1 MTNKLYVRNKAQKV
15 LFEKEISGQ
24 LSDGNWENEKT
35 DQRLWNCEVI
45 VVNENEEQELG
56 TNFAVRYYADFATE
70 DLDFLW
76 DRMIEYVRPID
87 PDYDVDQ
94 LIIDL
99 NDITNIVYGWEDD

>member
-1 MTNKLYVRNKAQKV
+1 MSDKLYVRNRAQKV

-35 DQRLWNCEVI
+35 DRRLWNCEVI
-45 VVNENEEQELG
+45 IADEEQELG
-56 TNFAVRYYADFATE
+56 ANWTVRYYADFATG

-99 NDITNIVYGWEDD
+99 NDLTEIVYGWEED

>member
-1 MTNKLYVRNKAQKV
+1 MSNKLYVRNKAQKI
-15 LFEKEISGQ
+15 LFKRMQGQ
-24 LSDGNWENEKT
+24 LSDGYWENEKT

-45 VVNENEEQELG
+45 VADEEQELG
-56 TNFAVRYYADFATE
+56 ANWAVRYYADFATE

-87 PDYDVDQ
+87 TDYDVDQ

-99 NDITNIVYGWEDD
+99 NDLTEIVYGWEED